1 MSAITR
7 PTAVPVMEKAYRSS
21 LTASDA
27 GTISEGFFMVGVLNT
42 GAADAT
48 FDGQTIPAG
57 TAETYPFV
65 GKAYAE
71 GCTYDAT
78 GTTLLIK
85 VIW

>member
-7 PTAVPVMEKAYRSS
+7 PVNVPVMEKAYRSS

-42 GAADAT
+42 
-48 FDGQTIPAG
+48 
-57 TAETYPFV
+57 AETYPSV